1 MNGTD
6 HLERA
11 LTDLGAHIDAPRD
24 SDIASAVRRRIEAS
38 PARRLPMRP
47 WVWTRRTVVFAVVL
61 VLLASSIA
69 VASYLAVR
77 GVRIRVGETPPP
89 AATPTAPVGTALGL
103 GERSTLAA
111 ARAELA
117 FPVRVPEAL
126 GAPDEVYLGR
136 FVPGYQV
143 TLLYRPRS
151 GLPEARGTKAGLLLF
166 QFAARVDRHAFDKF
180 VAPGQ
185 IRNVTVAGAPG
196 IWIEGTHTVAW
207 LDPAGN
213 LMGDTVRLSDNVL
226 LWQLGRVTLRLESA
240 LPMQDAIRIAASVR

>member
-1 MNGTD
+1 MNDTE

-11 LTDLGAHIDAPRD
+11 LTDLGAHIDLPRE
-24 SDIASAVRRRIEAS
+24 SDLASAVRRRIEAA
-38 PARRLPMRP
+38 PARRLPIRP
-47 WVWTRRTVVFAVVL
+47 WVWTRRSLVFAVAML
-61 VLLASSIA
+61 LLASSIA

-77 GVRIRVGETPPP
+77 GVRIRVGEPPP
-89 AATPTAPVGTALGL
+89 PATPTAPVGTSLRL
-103 GERSTLAA
+103 GERSSLAA
-111 ARAELA
+111 ARAEVA

-136 FVPGYQV
+136 FVPGFQV

-151 GLPEARGTKAGLLLF
+151 GLPEASGTKAGLLLF

-180 VAPGQ
+180 VEPGQ
-185 IRNVTVAGAPG
+185 IRDVTVAGAPG

-207 LDPAGN
+207 LDRAGN

-240 LPMQDAIRIAASVR
+240 LPMQEAIRIAASVR